1 MLNGENKGL
10 PDGRYLLRAGLAW
23 TVSAAVLLLVG
34 TLAANFFG
42 LGEQGLG
49 VMSSAVSFLA
59 ACFAGIAATRG
70 CSASKLLVSLTTAT
84 VLVIFL
90 LTVGFLIKG
99 EEMNASAVL
108 SIVSFTYAGV
118 LSGSIL
124 PQRKRTGKR
133 YHTAKL
139 T

>member
-1 MLNGENKGL
+1 MFNGENRGL

-23 TVSAAVLLLVG
+23 TVSASVLLLVG
-34 TLAANFFG
+34 TLAANSLG

-49 VMSSAVSFLA
+49 IMSSAVSFSA
-59 ACFAGIAATRG
+59 AFAAGFIATRS
-70 CSASKLLVSLTTAT
+70 CTASRLFISLTTAT
-84 VLVIFL
+84 ALIIFL

-99 EEMNASAVL
+99 EEMNASAIL
-108 SIVSFTYAGV
+108 SIVSFTYVGV

-124 PQRKRTGKR
+124 PPRKRNGKK
-133 YHTAKL
+133 YHSTKL

>member
-1 MLNGENKGL
+1 MFIGENRTL

-23 TVSAAVLLLVG
+23 TVSAAVLLLAG
-34 TLAANFFG
+34 TLAANSLG

-49 VMSSAVSFLA
+49 IVSSAVSFLSA
-59 ACFAGIAATRG
+59 FAAGIAARG
-70 CSASKLLVSLTTAT
+70 YTGQRLIVSLTTAT
-84 VLVIFL
+84 ALVIFL

-99 EEMNASAVL
+99 EEMNSSAIL

-118 LSGSIL
+118 FSGTIL
-124 PQRKRTGKR
+124 PPRKKAGKK
-133 YHTAKL
+133 YHAAKL